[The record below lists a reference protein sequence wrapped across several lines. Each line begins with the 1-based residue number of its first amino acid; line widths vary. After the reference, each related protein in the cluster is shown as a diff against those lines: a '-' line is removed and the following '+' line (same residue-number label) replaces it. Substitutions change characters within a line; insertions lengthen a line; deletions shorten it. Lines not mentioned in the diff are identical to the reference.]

1 FGLSN
6 QTDLSRTEAK
16 ELIDTY
22 YETYPK
28 LRDYVNQQVAFA
40 REHGWVETV
49 LKRRRYLDG
58 INGRNA
64 IVRGMAERNAV
75 NAPIQGSAA
84 DIIKIAMIRIHE
96 QLKERKLK
104 TKMLLQVHD
113 ELVFDVYKPE
123 LEEVKE
129 LITEA
134 MENAFELRVPRSE
147 ERRVGKRGKTWRVR
161 EA

>member
-1 FGLSN
+1 SKVFKVPLEEVTRQQRDHAKTVNFGIIYGVSAFGLSN

-84 DIIKIAMIRIHE
+84 DI
-96 QLKERKLK
+96 
-104 TKMLLQVHD
+104 
-113 ELVFDVYKPE
+113 
-123 LEEVKE
+123 
-129 LITEA
+129 
-134 MENAFELRVPRSE
+134 
-147 ERRVGKRGKTWRVR
+147 
-161 EA
+161 